1 MWGCRLWG
9 QHMGAAGGQSP
20 LCHAGEAHGTVH
32 GSARLAFLDLSTLI
46 SLGNMQLPILNI

>member
-1 MWGCRLWG
+1 
-9 QHMGAAGGQSP
+9 MGAAGGQSP